1 METYV
6 FVAVLIAAACHAS
19 WNAVIKFGLDPFT
32 TTALIA
38 IMSGVVAAPLVPV
51 FGLPPAAAWPWVI
64 ASVILHLGYYVG
76 LTEAYRSGD
85 MGQVYPIARGSAPL
99 MTASASTLLLGE
111 TLGLG
116 GWIGIVVLAAG
127 VLLMSLRGGR
137 DIAQLDRRAVGF
149 ALFTAVTICG
159 YSLVDGIGART
170 AGDAHAYTAA
180 LFVCDG
186 LSMAIFALV
195 RRGSGVVVDMGRNW
209 KAGLIGGALSLVAY
223 WIAIWAMTVAPIAL
237 VAALRETSVL
247 FGALIAVVVL
257 REPLR
262 VTRIA
267 AAAMIVAGLALIRL
281 Q

>member
-6 FVAVLIAAACHAS
+6 FVAVLIGAACHAS

-38 IMSGVVAAPLVPV
+38 VMSGLVAAPLVPV

-76 LTEAYRSGD
+76 LTEAYRAGD

-99 MTASASTLLLGE
+99 MTATASTLVLGE
-111 TLGLG
+111 AIGLG
-116 GWIGIVVLAAG
+116 GWVGIVVLAAG
-127 VLLMSLRGGR
+127 VALMSLRGGS
-137 DIAQLDRRAVGF
+137 DIAALDRRAVGF

-170 AGDAHAYTAA
+170 AGNAHAYTAT

-186 LSMAIFALV
+186 LLMAAFALV
-195 RRGSGVVVDMGRNW
+195 RRGSGVLVDMGRNW

-247 FGALIAVVVL
+247 FGALIAVAVL

-262 VTRIA
+262 PARIA
-267 AAAMIVAGLALIRL
+267 AAVLIVAGLALIRL
-281 Q
+281 A

>member
-1 METYV
+1 METHV
-6 FVAVLIAAACHAS
+6 FIAVLIAAACHAS

-111 TLGLG
+111 ALGLG

-127 VLLMSLRGGR
+127 VVLMSLRGGR
-137 DIAQLDRRAVGF
+137 DIAKLDRRAVGF
-149 ALFTAVTICG
+149 ALFTAVTICA

-170 AGDAHAYTAA
+170 AGNAHAYTAA

-186 LSMAIFALV
+186 LSMATFALL
-195 RRGSGVVVDMGRNW
+195 RRGSGVVVEMGRNW

-223 WIAIWAMTVAPIAL
+223 WIAIWAMSVAPIAL

-247 FGALIAVVVL
+247 FGALIAVIVL

-262 VTRIA
+262 ASRIA
-267 AAAMIVAGLALIRL
+267 AAVMIVIGLALIRL
-281 Q
+281 G

>member
-38 IMSGVVAAPLVPV
+38 IMSGLVAAPLVPV

-99 MTASASTLLLGE
+99 MTATASTLLLGE
-111 TLGLG
+111 ALGLAASL
-116 GWIGIVVLAAG
+116 GIAVLACG
-127 VLLMSLRGGR
+127 IFLMSLRGGR
-137 DIAQLDRRAVGF
+137 DIAKLDRRAVGF

-170 AGDAHAYTAA
+170 AGNAHAYTAA

-186 LSMAIFALV
+186 LSMAAFALV

-262 VTRIA
+262 ATRIA
-267 AAAMIVAGLALIRL
+267 AAVLIVAGLALIRL

>member
-6 FVAVLIAAACHAS
+6 FVAVLIGAACHAS

-38 IMSGVVAAPLVPV
+38 IMSALVAAPLVPV
-51 FGLPPAAAWPWVI
+51 FGLPPLAAWPWVI
-64 ASVILHLGYYVG
+64 ASVILHLGYYIG

-85 MGQVYPIARGSAPL
+85 MGQVYPIARGGAPL
-99 MTASASTLLLGE
+99 LTATASTLVLGE
-111 TLGLG
+111 VLGVLG
-116 GWIGIVVLAAG
+116 SLGIAVLAAG
-127 VLLMSLRGGR
+127 VFLMSFRGGR
-137 DIAQLDRRAVGF
+137 EAARLDRRAVGF

-170 AGDAHAYTAA
+170 AGNAHAYTVA

-186 LSMAIFALV
+186 LLMATFALM

-209 KAGLIGGALSLVAY
+209 KAGFVGGALSLAAY

-247 FGALIAVVVL
+247 FGALIAVLVL

-262 VTRIA
+262 ATRIVA
-267 AAAMIVAGLALIRL
+267 AVLIVAGLTLIRL